1 MKLREYRRRH
11 RLTLAQLAGRVGVSE
26 GAISRYETG
35 ARVPCFPVMAR
46 ITRATAGAVSPNDFF
61 DVTGR
66 KAGEKAG
73 RAAEADG
80 ASAATERR
88 T

>member
-1 MKLREYRRRH
+1 LKLREYRRRH
-11 RLTLAQLAGRVGVSE
+11 RLTLARLARRVGVSE

-61 DVTGR
+61 DVNGR
-66 KAGEKAG
+66 KTGEKAG
-73 RAAEADG
+73 RTADTNA
-80 ASAATERR
+80 ASATKERR
-88 T
+88 R

>member
-61 DVTGR
+61 DVNGR
-66 KAGEKAG
+66 KTGEKADC
-73 RAAEADG
+73 AADANG
-80 ASAATERR
+80 ASATKERR
-88 T
+88 R